1 VAILLGTLFYVYVGT
16 EVSTSYWA
24 ATHAQRAAAWT
35 TNTYTLAPT
44 FFFAGL
50 LGGRGAAAV
59 ILLHLKEA
67 TVAVSGLLIAAA
79 GELVFVTSHSPA
91 VLFTGAFFA
100 GLGLSSLYPILVA
113 WLTKWFG
120 SRARKVGGVMF
131 AMAAVGS
138 ATMPPLVGVVSRLAN
153 NTLRL
158 GLLVPLAS
166 CVVMLSV
173 IALMRPN
180 SRG

>member
-1 VAILLGTLFYVYVGT
+1 
-16 EVSTSYWA
+16 
-24 ATHAQRAAAWT
+24 
-35 TNTYTLAPT
+35 
-44 FFFAGL
+44 
-50 LGGRGAAAV
+50 
-59 ILLHLKEA
+59 
-67 TVAVSGLLIAAA
+67 
-79 GELVFVTSHSPA
+79 
-91 VLFTGAFFA
+91 
-100 GLGLSSLYPILVA
+100 
-113 WLTKWFG
+113 
-120 SRARKVGGVMF
+120 MF

-166 CVVMLSV
+166 CVVMLTV

>member
-1 VAILLGTLFYVYVGT
+1 
-16 EVSTSYWA
+16 
-24 ATHAQRAAAWT
+24 
-35 TNTYTLAPT
+35 
-44 FFFAGL
+44 
-50 LGGRGAAAV
+50 
-59 ILLHLKEA
+59 
-67 TVAVSGLLIAAA
+67 VAVSGLLIAAA
-79 GELVFVTSHSPA
+79 GELVFITSHSPVA
-91 VLFTGAFFA
+91 LFIGAFFA

-131 AMAAVGS
+131 AMSAVGS
-138 ATMPPLVGVVSRLAN
+138 ATLPPIVGGVFRLAN

-173 IALMRPN
+173 FVLIRANTRYLTMR
-180 SRG
+180 